1 LESLKKR
8 SKGLTIIREP
18 TGEVR
23 LAWKLILILLLF
35 VGMEVLLRVIP
46 MDFIAAFMVNA
57 GMTRAS
63 VVESA
68 STLIFEDPLG
78 STVIGVLIG
87 LMGFL
92 IVWFLVRVVEK
103 STFTWK
109 AFGLDWRRNSPS
121 MILLG
126 ALLALI
132 LFIASMIIARLFGT
146 SNASVDRLLLGTSIV
161 SFFQKCILFIAMGFG
176 EEVVFRAYMQTRL
189 IERFGV
195 IWGILGTALVYI
207 ASPDILSYVARYHSF
222 RHHALNNHR
231 CTLLSEQVALPCFH
245 VPWGHEH
252 DVEHSEL
259 RGE

>member
-1 LESLKKR
+1 M
-8 SKGLTIIREP
+8 IREP

-176 EEVVFRAYMQTRL
+176 EEVVFRAYM
-189 IERFGV
+189 
-195 IWGILGTALVYI
+195 
-207 ASPDILSYVARYHSF
+207 
-222 RHHALNNHR
+222 
-231 CTLLSEQVALPCFH
+231 
-245 VPWGHEH
+245 
-252 DVEHSEL
+252 
-259 RGE
+259 